1 MHVGIQDARR
11 LVFRVASDPELMAR
25 LYRIAER
32 SLWDPAACQ
41 ELERIVRSLEANAS
55 VTDRR
60 NLRDQLM
67 ESDLAT
73 HQAADPYLQADAVRQ
88 LATSQGMVED
98 QWLRR
103 AAFAAANICKG

>member
-1 MHVGIQDARR
+1 
-11 LVFRVASDPELMAR
+11 
-25 LYRIAER
+25 
-32 SLWDPAACQ
+32 
-41 ELERIVRSLEANAS
+41 
-55 VTDRR
+55 
-60 NLRDQLM
+60 M

-73 HQAADPYLQADAVRQ
+73 QQTADPYLQADAVRQ